1 VLRSWEGAEPGSL
14 PKLDNGNIPYH
25 RHRAQFMNESWLG
38 DREPFLFFASSN
50 SLLSGSLN
58 FSGSS
63 VFFSMSLA
71 SYAKFM
77 SLVKSAKF
85 VSSRKATDSA
95 VTAQGRATSWSLGGE
110 KKFIV

>member
-1 VLRSWEGAEPGSL
+1 
-14 PKLDNGNIPYH
+14 
-25 RHRAQFMNESWLG
+25 
-38 DREPFLFFASSN
+38 
-50 SLLSGSLN
+50 
-58 FSGSS
+58 
-63 VFFSMSLA
+63 MSLA